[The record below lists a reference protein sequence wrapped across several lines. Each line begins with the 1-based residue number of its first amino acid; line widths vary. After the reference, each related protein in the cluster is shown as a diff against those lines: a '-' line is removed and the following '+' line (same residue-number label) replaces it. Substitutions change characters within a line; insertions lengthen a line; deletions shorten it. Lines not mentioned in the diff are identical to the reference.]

1 MAKAKTHQTK
11 QSKQNGKCVKILK
24 RNNEGG
30 GGGGGKSRKTW
41 LKGGSNV
48 APHRAKHKPQQR
60 QQLQQQQQ
68 LNVLLFILH
77 LPRKI
82 V

>member
-11 QSKQNGKCVKILK
+11 QSKQNGKCVKISK

-30 GGGGGKSRKTW
+30 GDGGW

-60 QQLQQQQQ
+60 QQQQP

>member
-30 GGGGGKSRKTW
+30 GGRGGKSRKTW

-48 APHRAKHKPQQR
+48 APHRAKHKPQQ
-60 QQLQQQQQ
+60 LQQQP